1 MSTVVHCT
9 CARSGLPVAIKM
21 YHKERMNSLNV
32 RQVAREIEIHA
43 SMLHPNVANL
53 YAAFEDGDGIYLVQ
67 ELATRG
73 ARALPCRA
81 PFVGNPASG
90 RHRPP
95 RQHAPC
101 AAPLAPPLPSQP
113 CLLRHAGDLYA
124 ELSRHGG
131 YMLEAHVVKHVMAPF
146 LSALCYLHARAVLHR
161 DIKPEN
167 ILLSGEGEIKVADF
181 GLAIDTGR
189 EKPMSRVGTLDYM
202 PPEVRAGERPR
213 RDSCVTAPA
222 AALILHL

>member
-81 PFVGNPASG
+81 PFGNPASG

-95 RQHAPC
+95 RHSHRRCPHNPACSAPQVTC
-101 AAPLAPPLPSQP
+101 TRSSPAT
-113 CLLRHAGDLYA
+113 
-124 ELSRHGG
+124 
-131 YMLEAHVVKHVMAPF
+131 EAT
-146 LSALCYLHARAVLHR
+146 CW
-161 DIKPEN
+161 
-167 ILLSGEGEIKVADF
+167 
-181 GLAIDTGR
+181 
-189 EKPMSRVGTLDYM
+189 
-202 PPEVRAGERPR
+202 R
-213 RDSCVTAPA
+213 RTWSST
-222 AALILHL
+222 